1 MKYKRYLSFKKPC
14 VHLYYR
20 VSKFKI
26 NLTENS
32 RLRRIMKQSIFQ
44 QKHLLFLHLSQ
55 RYSTQQFWVALWFL
69 SGFPTLTLD
78 TLALVTTTPPLGGV
92 FEDFLAQYNTNLF
105 HSHQPPKC
113 RTVGWVHIRKKGT
126 IFWEENLNH
135 FRNILFLFII
145 KVVKLLFFSW

>member
-1 MKYKRYLSFKKPC
+1 MKYKRYLSFKSLVC
-14 VHLYYR
+14 TFIIEFQN
-20 VSKFKI
+20 SKSIWRKI
-26 NLTENS
+26 QDYEEYEAKYFS
-32 RLRRIMKQSIFQ
+32 A
-44 QKHLLFLHLSQ
+44 KHLLFLHLSQ

-78 TLALVTTTPPLGGV
+78 TLALVTTTPPLRGV